1 MSVGRFMREWM
12 KLKQLLRTGW
22 VRSGVENPESVASH
36 SWGMAILAMK
46 LCPDNLNKT
55 RVIEMCIVHDLPE
68 IIVGDL
74 TPFDD
79 QTNKHNDETKAMN
92 KLAPFWLDLLLE
104 YEEQRTE
111 ESKFVK
117 YLDKLDM
124 AYMARLYEEQQGLDL
139 EEFVTSAREVIGETN
154 LK

>member
-1 MSVGRFMREWM
+1 MREWM

-22 VRSGVENPESVASH
+22 VRSGVEDPESVASH

-74 TPFDD
+74 TPYDD
-79 QTNKHNDETKAMN
+79 QTNKHNDEIKAME

-104 YEEQRTE
+104 YEEQKTE

>member
-1 MSVGRFMREWM
+1 MREWM

-22 VRSGVENPESVASH
+22 VRSGVEDPESVASH

-74 TPFDD
+74 TPYDD
-79 QTNKHNDETKAMN
+79 QTNKNNDETKAME

-104 YEEQRTE
+104 YEQQKTE

-139 EEFVTSAREVIGETN
+139 EEFVTSARKVIGETN

>member
-1 MSVGRFMREWM
+1 MREWM

-22 VRSGVENPESVASH
+22 VRSGVESPESVASH

-46 LCPDNLNKT
+46 LCPGNLNKT

-74 TPFDD
+74 TPLDD
-79 QTNKHNDETKAMN
+79 QTNKHNDEIKAMN

>member
-1 MSVGRFMREWM
+1 MREWM

-74 TPFDD
+74 TPHDV
-79 QTNKHNDETKAMN
+79 QTNKYNDEIEAMN

-111 ESKFVK
+111 EAKFVK

-124 AYMARLYEEQQGLDL
+124 AYMARLYEEEQGLDL

>member
-1 MSVGRFMREWM
+1 MREWM

-22 VRSGVENPESVASH
+22 VISGVENPESVASH

-74 TPFDD
+74 TPHDV
-79 QTNKHNDETKAMN
+79 QTNKYNDEIEAMN

-111 ESKFVK
+111 EAKFVK

-124 AYMARLYEEQQGLDL
+124 AYMARLYEEEQGLDL

>member
-1 MSVGRFMREWM
+1 MREWM

-22 VRSGVENPESVASH
+22 VRSGVEDPESVASH

-74 TPFDD
+74 TPYDD
-79 QTNKHNDETKAMN
+79 QTNKHNDEIKAMK

-104 YEEQRTE
+104 YEEQKTE

-139 EEFVTSAREVIGETN
+139 EEFVTSARKVIGETN

>member
-1 MSVGRFMREWM
+1 M

-22 VRSGVENPESVASH
+22 VMSGVENPESVASH

-74 TPFDD
+74 TPHDD
-79 QTNKHNDETKAMN
+79 QTNKYNDEIEAMN

-111 ESKFVK
+111 EAKFVK

-124 AYMARLYEEQQGLDL
+124 AYMARLYEEEQGLDL